1 MSVPRALTIAGSDS
15 GGGAG
20 IQADLKTFAALK
32 VHGTTAITAVT
43 SQNTRSVT
51 KIFEVPL
58 QIVRAQIEAV
68 VNDIGVQAIK
78 TGMLYSTEIITLV
91 AELIKKIRAP
101 LVVDPV
107 MISKTGSNLLKAT
120 AVRVLIDE
128 LIPLSTVVTP
138 NRPEAERIT
147 GMTINNIKDAAKAA
161 KSISKLGAKAVLLKG
176 GHLDTVKQSVDI
188 LHFKDHT
195 IHFANPRLARTTTHG
210 TGCVLSAAI
219 TAEIAKR
226 NTITRAV
233 QIANNFV
240 HKAILRGFAVGKG
253 YGPVNPMAMLQE
265 QDEKKQVI
273 QQIEE
278 AIKLLEKSSLIAHL
292 IPEVQSNLVMALP
305 GAVSAEEMA
314 AIPGR
319 VVRIGKDKVKASASP
334 EFGASRHL
342 ANYVLAASEV
352 DNQIRAA
359 FNIRYSEDILA
370 ACKKLGLS
378 ISSYDRTKEP
388 RAVKTREGA
397 STFWGARAAI
407 KKVGSVPDIIFH
419 TGAWGKEPIIVVL
432 GKDPLKV
439 TKMVGSIGRFIIR
452 RENLSTF

>member
-1 MSVPRALTIAGSDS
+1 MSIPRALTIAGSDS

-51 KIFEVPL
+51 KIFEVPPE
-58 QIVRAQIEAV
+58 IVRAQIEAV
-68 VNDIGVQAIK
+68 VKDIRVQAIK
-78 TGMLYSTEIITLV
+78 TGMLYTPEIISLV
-91 AELIKKIRAP
+91 AEHIKKSRTP

-107 MISKTGSNLLKAT
+107 MFSKTGSTLLKGT
-120 AVRVLIDE
+120 AIRVLIDE

-147 GMTINNIKDAAKAA
+147 GMTIKNVKDAAKAA

-176 GHLDTVKQSVDI
+176 GHLDTVEQSVDV
-188 LHFKDHT
+188 LHFKGH
-195 IHFANPRLARTTTHG
+195 INHMANPRLARTTTHG

-226 NTITRAV
+226 NTIPCAV

-253 YGPVNPMAMLQE
+253 YGPVNPMATLQE

-273 QQIEE
+273 EQIEE
-278 AIKLLEKSSLIAHL
+278 GIKLLENSSFVAHL

-305 GAVSAEEMA
+305 GAISADEMA

-319 VVRIGKDKVKASASP
+319 LVRIGKAKVKASASP

-342 ANYVLAASEV
+342 ANYVLAALEV
-352 DNQIRAA
+352 DNEIRAA

-370 ACKKLGLS
+370 VCEKLGLI
-378 ISSYDRTKEP
+378 ISSYDRRKEP
-388 RAVKTREGA
+388 RAVETREGA

-407 KKVGSVPDIIFH
+407 KKIGSVPDIIFH
-419 TGAWGKEPIIVVL
+419 RGAWGKEPIIIVL

-439 TKMVGSIGRFIIR
+439 TNIVQSIGRLSMR
-452 RENLSTF
+452 KENLSKL